1 MGKVVINV
9 QYGGFSLSEAA
20 QARFEELAGFEFCH
34 IDTPRHE
41 PILVQ
46 VVEEM
51 GDAASGPY
59 TTLLVKE
66 FEGNKYRILEQ
77 DGWEDLETPKS
88 IIWTSTDDYPSK
100 PSMRKLADTLKNDRG
115 FDVQMNEEIGHDRP
129 GMTVKCANG
138 NTVSVQWGDMNYC
151 SNKNIRALSVKEDCD
166 NAEVAIWGQ
175 YKGEEDVWHGV
186 QEHDDVVGWQSPK
199 QVEEWVLWA
208 AQNNVMPR
216 PKLPWW
222 DDLKKLVK
230 AVKAEID
237 DDYRASEDDD
247 EPGIQ
252 LTVGW
257 DGVTDWSFQTGDNS
271 YTGGAYGYPHWAVV
285 SVYRDADSG
294 SIASEIQE
302 QLEEASAAAQGGEA

>member
-9 QYGGFSLSEAA
+9 QFGGFSLSGEAK
-20 QARFEELAGFEFCH
+20 ARFEELAGFEFCRV
-34 IDTPRHE
+34 DTPRHE

-66 FEGNKYRILEQ
+66 FEGNRYRILEQ

-88 IIWTSTDDYPSK
+88 IRWTTTDDYPSK

-115 FDVQMNEEIGHDRP
+115 FDVQMNEEVGHDRP
-129 GMTVKCANG
+129 GMTIKCANG
-138 NTVSVQWGDMNYC
+138 NTVSAQWGRMNYC
-151 SNKNIRALSVKEDCD
+151 SNKSIGGLSVEDDCD

-175 YKGEEDVWHGV
+175 YKGQEDVWHAV

-208 AQNNVMPR
+208 AQNNVVPR
-216 PKLPWW
+216 SKLPSWW
-222 DDLKKLVK
+222 DLDQIVK
-230 AVKAEID
+230 DVREEID
-237 DDYRASEDDD
+237 DECRAGEDDD

-257 DGVTDWSFQTGDNS
+257 DGVMDWGFQTGDNS

-285 SVYRDADSG
+285 SVHRDSDEDDIVG
-294 SIASEIQE
+294 SIHE
-302 QLEEASAAAQGGEA
+302 QLEEARAAAQGGEA